1 VLFPKLIWLGIR
13 DLFEQFMT
21 FALLSILWWLCAITV
36 VAAPPASVALMSITD
51 PRKKGSAPELV
62 DAISVFRS
70 SWSRAWGI
78 ALLTVPFIAM
88 LAWNLTFFSASSHAL
103 APMAPLWLILLVI
116 LFVVALYAFSVAG
129 TMESGTRNAFR
140 GAMFVLVS
148 RPFMGLGL
156 SLLVM
161 FMILVMGVLIIPIL
175 FVGPALIS
183 CIANRFT
190 LTILGEEIIDPSAP
204 TTEREDERAR
214 GLNPDPS
221 FASRFRGKSRS
232 GRS

>member
-1 VLFPKLIWLGIR
+1 VLFLKLFWFGVR
-13 DLFEQFMT
+13 DFFEQFMT
-21 FALLSILWWLCAITV
+21 FALLSILWWLCTITI

-51 PRKKGSAPELV
+51 PRNKGSAAEV
-62 DAISVFRS
+62 SDAITVFRT
-70 SWSRAWGI
+70 SWGRAWGI
-78 ALLTVPFIAM
+78 ALLTAPFIAM
-88 LAWNLTFFSASSHAL
+88 LAWNLTFFSGSSHAL
-103 APMAPLWLILLVI
+103 APMAPLWLILLII

-148 RPFMGLGL
+148 RPFLGLGL

-161 FMILVMGVLIIPIL
+161 FLILVMGVLVIPIL
-175 FVGPALIS
+175 FVGPALIA

-204 TTEREDERAR
+204 TTERADERAR

-221 FASRFRGKSRS
+221 FASRFRGKSRT
-232 GRS
+232 GR